1 MEYELVPLSLDFFF
15 RFSSSFHFTV
25 LFYLVLASLFC
36 LLYHSSFFSILFLET
51 RVDLVQSRLPH
62 GANLFG
68 DPKKSFAFFS
78 PLGRVGRKQPC
89 VVETIFDC
97 RLNTQAIAVLT
108 ADKETESPS
117 RKRVRCV
124 FVLRWENESTLYAR
138 SLRRFA
144 YLFYQITRAA
154 RVPLIRVVSSVNAL
168 LLSMNEILP
177 WTCFGR
183 DATQMMLIEI
193 RFPFEKN
200 NEIENGEVLEAW

>member
-1 MEYELVPLSLDFFF
+1 MSLFHSLSIFFF

-36 LLYHSSFFSILFLET
+36 LLYHSSFFFHTFLGNK
-51 RVDLVQSRLPH
+51 SRSCSKPAAPR
-62 GANLFG
+62 GEFIRW
-68 DPKKSFAFFS
+68 PEKKFRFFS

-154 RVPLIRVVSSVNAL
+154 RVSLIRVVSSVNAL